1 MSYTKNI
8 YKKITKCRVS
18 NDTKLI
24 SVAKFPPMGLTGT
37 FPKTKRKNYQDTL

>member
-1 MSYTKNI
+1 MQ
-8 YKKITKCRVS
+8 VS

-37 FPKTKRKNYQDTL
+37 FPKNKKEKIIKTPFEVVFQKNQNFYS